1 MYEIQLFGPLEVRT
15 RGVRLS
21 GDDLGG
27 DLPRHILALLAL
39 RGKVRKAEL
48 AELLW
53 PGRPPAGHLTTMEGQ
68 LSLLCRRLDP
78 GAGLGDSLLTVSD
91 GGYALVADRVRVDVA
106 RFDELVAAAS
116 GRPTRGAL
124 RALTA
129 AAHLAGRPLLEDVT
143 GPSWVTQARA
153 HYRDRLAAIL
163 VQAGELAL
171 TSGDPRTALETARR
185 TLGTGRETSRARVIM
200 RSAEQA
206 LREARHALSVRAPE
220 FAA

>member
-21 GDDLGG
+21 GGDLGD

-53 PGRPPAGHLTTMEGQ
+53 PECPPAGHLTMMEGQ

-78 GAGLGDSLLTVSD
+78 AAEAGDSFVTISD
-91 GGYALVADRVRVDVA
+91 DEFALAPDRVRVDVA
-106 RFDELVAAAS
+106 RFDELVAAAAGRS
-116 GRPTRGAL
+116 GRSAL
-124 RALTA
+124 RPLVA
-129 AAHLAGRPLLEDVT
+129 AAHLAGRPLLEDLT
-143 GPSWVTQARA
+143 GPEWVTRARELYRDRAAAAAVRAAALTQAR
-153 HYRDRLAAIL
+153 R
-163 VQAGELAL
+163 G
-171 TSGDPRTALETARR
+171 
-185 TLGTGRETSRARVIM
+185 
-200 RSAEQA
+200 
-206 LREARHALSVRAPE
+206 EARHALFTRAPE